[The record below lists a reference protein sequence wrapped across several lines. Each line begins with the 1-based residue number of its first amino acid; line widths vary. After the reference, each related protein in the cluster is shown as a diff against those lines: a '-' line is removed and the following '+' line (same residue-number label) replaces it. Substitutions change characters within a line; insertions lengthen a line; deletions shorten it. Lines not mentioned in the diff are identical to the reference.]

1 MLPDVMSPMFAGL
14 PGVFANVTL
23 CAGVVPCHAQLT
35 AVPLAIVTVFGLN
48 ALAGP
53 TFTVVTVVAVVV
65 NVSAGAP
72 VKRAAVADAVWSPVP
87 LPRLRWALALPFV
100 PVTF

>member
-23 CAGVVPCHAQLT
+23 CAEVVPTHAQFT
-35 AVPLAIVTVFGLN
+35 AVPFVMVTAFGVNELS
-48 ALAGP
+48 A

-65 NVSAGAP
+65 NVTDGVP
-72 VKRAAVADAVWSPVP
+72 PRPLAVAVAVWSPVP
-87 LPRLRWALALPFV
+87 APSVRWALALPFV